1 MPYLWVAIAG
11 AIIFAVSSFLPW
23 VGVSFLGSTPLDLN
37 MWVALLVVQDVEQL
51 NVVTVMN
58 MSLWLIPACVAAILT
73 LALIQLVRRRIGKGL
88 TIGMFILSLVPLI
101 PLLWSLST
109 FRPLF
114 QAVLGKEPSLGVII
128 VLPEIGYLLS
138 LVGFLTVIVG
148 SAIGFFG
155 KKRRLNEV

>member
-1 MPYLWVAIAG
+1 MAYLWVAIAG

-23 VGVSFLGSTPLDLN
+23 VGVSVLGSAPLDLN

-58 MSLWLIPACVAAILT
+58 TSLWLIPACVAAILM

-101 PLLWSLST
+101 SLLWSLST

-114 QAVLGKEPSLGVII
+114 QAVLGKEVSLGVII

>member
-1 MPYLWVAIAG
+1 MAYLWVAIAG

-23 VGVSFLGSTPLDLN
+23 VGVSVLGSAPLDLN

-58 MSLWLIPACVAAILT
+58 TSLWLIPACVAAILT

-101 PLLWSLST
+101 SLLWSLST

-114 QAVLGKEPSLGVII
+114 QAVLGKEVSLGVII

>member
-1 MPYLWVAIAG
+1 MAYLWVAIAG

>member
-1 MPYLWVAIAG
+1 MAYLWVAIAG

-23 VGVSFLGSTPLDLN
+23 VGVSFVGSAPLDLN
-37 MWVALLVVQDVEQL
+37 MWVALLALQNLEL
-51 NVVTVMN
+51 WNMMN

>member
-1 MPYLWVAIAG
+1 MAYLWVAIAG

-23 VGVSFLGSTPLDLN
+23 VGVSFAGSAPLDLN
-37 MWVALLVVQDVEQL
+37 MWVALLALQNLEL
-51 NVVTVMN
+51 WNMMN
-58 MSLWLIPACVAAILT
+58 MSLWLIPVCVAAILT
-73 LALIQLVRRRIGKGL
+73 LALIQLLRRRIGKGL